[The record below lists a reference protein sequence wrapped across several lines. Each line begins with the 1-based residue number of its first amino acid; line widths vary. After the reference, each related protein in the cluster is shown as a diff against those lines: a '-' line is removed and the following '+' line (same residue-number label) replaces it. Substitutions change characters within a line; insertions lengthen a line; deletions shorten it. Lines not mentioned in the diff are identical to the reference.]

1 MVGKMNYIKHLTG
14 FFNRISNENTL
25 NPTHISLYLTL
36 FQCWNVNRFKNPIT
50 ISRDEMMKGSKIA
63 SKATYHKCIKE
74 LQRLGFLD
82 YHPSYNPYSGTQV
95 FMANFSEGNNLKPVN
110 QETARSN
117 NNPTTPFFEPSEP
130 KNELLNGNVAEQL
143 DEPPYIYNKQIIE
156 NNKNID
162 IDTNFENFQNDLFLK
177 NETAEMPFALADT
190 DKNQTES
197 CRQKKEK
204 SSAKK
209 EKTAD
214 DNQTEE
220 SPQKFVAPTLELTK
234 EYFKFQNFT
243 EFEAERFFNYYS
255 SIGWLIGGKT
265 KMKDWQASARNWML
279 NTSKFSANLPNQST
293 KKENPQPR
301 AYNLNA
307 TIDKNYAE
315 PL

>member
-1 MVGKMNYIKHLTG
+1 MNYIKHLTG
-14 FFNRISNENTL
+14 FFNRIALENSL

-74 LQRLGFLD
+74 LQRLKFLD
-82 YHPSYNPYSGTQV
+82 YFPSYNPYSGTEV
-95 FMANFSEGNNLKPVN
+95 FMINFSEGNNFSTN
-110 QETARSN
+110 ISSTTSSN
-117 NNPTTPFFEPSEP
+117 NDPSTPIFEPTEP
-130 KNELLNGNVAEQL
+130 KNEHVNGLVVEQL
-143 DEPPYIYNKQIIE
+143 NEPLYIYNNKQTLK

-162 IDTNFENFQNDLFLK
+162 IDTNFQNFNEDLFLK
-177 NETAEMPFALADT
+177 NE
-190 DKNQTES
+190 N
-197 CRQKKEK
+197 KKEEK
-204 SSAKK
+204 SSVKK
-209 EKTAD
+209 EEKVK
-214 DNQTEE
+214 
-220 SPQKFVAPTLELTK
+220 SPTLESVK

-265 KMKDWQASARNWML
+265 KMKDWQAAARNWML
-279 NTSKFSANLPNQST
+279 NTPKFSVNLPNPST
-293 KKENPQPR
+293 QKANSQPR

>member
-1 MVGKMNYIKHLTG
+1 MNYIKHLTG
-14 FFNRISNENTL
+14 FFNRIALENSL
-25 NPTHISLYLTL
+25 NPTHISLYLSL

-63 SKATYHKCIKE
+63 SKETYHKCIKE
-74 LQRLGFLD
+74 LQRLKFLD
-82 YHPSYNPYSGTQV
+82 YFPSYNPYSGTEV
-95 FMANFSEGNNLKPVN
+95 FMINFSEGNNFS
-110 QETARSN
+110 QTISDTTSSN
-117 NNPTTPFFEPSEP
+117 NEQTIPIFNQTKP
-130 KNELLNGNVAEQL
+130 KNEHVNGQVSEQVSEQVN
-143 DEPPYIYNKQIIE
+143 EPPYIYNNKQTSK

-162 IDTNFENFQNDLFLK
+162 IDTNFENLNDDLFLK
-177 NETAEMPFALADT
+177 NEIKE
-190 DKNQTES
+190 
-197 CRQKKEK
+197 KEK

-209 EKTAD
+209 EKVK
-214 DNQTEE
+214 
-220 SPQKFVAPTLELTK
+220 SPTLESVK

-265 KMKDWQASARNWML
+265 KMKDWQAAARNWML
-279 NTSKFSANLPNQST
+279 NTPKFKINLPNPSIQ
-293 KKENPQPR
+293 KANPQPR

>member
-1 MVGKMNYIKHLTG
+1 MNYIKHLTG

-110 QETARSN
+110 EETTRSN

-130 KNELLNGNVAEQL
+130 KNELLNGNVPEQL
-143 DEPPYIYNKQIIE
+143 DEPPYIYNKQTIE

-162 IDTNFENFQNDLFLK
+162 IDNNFENHLFLK
-177 NETAEMPFALADT
+177 NEKE
-190 DKNQTES
+190 KS
-197 CRQKKEK
+197 KEK

-209 EKTAD
+209 EKFRILAD

-220 SPQKFVAPTLELTK
+220 SLQKFVAPTLELTK

-265 KMKDWQASARNWML
+265 KMKDWQASARNWIL

>member
-1 MVGKMNYIKHLTG
+1 MNYIKHLTG
-14 FFNRISNENTL
+14 FFNRISNEESL

-74 LQRLGFLD
+74 LQRLKFLD
-82 YHPSYNPYSGTQV
+82 YFPSYNPYSGTEV
-95 FMANFSEGNNLKPVN
+95 FMINFSEGSNFN
-110 QETARSN
+110 QTISDTTSSN
-117 NNPTTPFFEPSEP
+117 NEQTTPFFDQTEP
-130 KNELLNGNVAEQL
+130 KNEHVNSQVSEQVN
-143 DEPPYIYNKQIIE
+143 EPPYIYNNKQTFKNI
-156 NNKNID
+156 KNID
-162 IDTNFENFQNDLFLK
+162 IDTNFQNFNDDLFLE
-177 NETAEMPFALADT
+177 NETE
-190 DKNQTES
+190 
-197 CRQKKEK
+197 KKEEK

-209 EKTAD
+209 E
-214 DNQTEE
+214 E
-220 SPQKFVAPTLELTK
+220 KFVSPSIDLVK

-265 KMKDWQASARNWML
+265 KMKDWQAAARNWML
-279 NTSKFSANLPNQST
+279 NTPKFSINLPNPPAQ
-293 KKENPQPR
+293 KANPQPR

>member
-1 MVGKMNYIKHLTG
+1 MNYIKHLTG
-14 FFNRISNENTL
+14 FFNRIALENSL

-82 YHPSYNPYSGTQV
+82 YQPSFNPYSGTLV
-95 FMANFSEGNNLKPVN
+95 FVHNLPEGYIEKPIIEEKTN
-110 QETARSN
+110 SN
-117 NNPTTPFFEPSEP
+117 NDPTTPFFEPSKP
-130 KNELLNGNVAEQL
+130 KNEPVNGNVAEQVNEL
-143 DEPPYIYNKQIIE
+143 PYIYNNKQTSK

-162 IDTNFENFQNDLFLK
+162 IDTNFQNFDNDLFLK
-177 NETAEMPFALADT
+177 NETAE
-190 DKNQTES
+190 Q
-197 CRQKKEK
+197 KEK
-204 SSAKK
+204 SSGKK
-209 EKTAD
+209 EKVK
-214 DNQTEE
+214 
-220 SPQKFVAPTLELTK
+220 SPTLELVK

-265 KMKDWQASARNWML
+265 KMKDWQAAARNWML
-279 NTSKFSANLPNQST
+279 NTPKFSVNLPNPQAQ
-293 KKENPQPR
+293 KANPQPR

>member
-1 MVGKMNYIKHLTG
+1 MNYIKHLTG
-14 FFNRISNENTL
+14 FFNRISNEESL

-36 FQCWNVNRFKNPIT
+36 FQRWNVNRFKNPIT

-74 LQRLGFLD
+74 LQRLKFLD
-82 YHPSYNPYSGTQV
+82 YFPSYNPYSRTEV
-95 FMANFSEGNNLKPVN
+95 FMINFSEGNNFSPN
-110 QETARSN
+110 SSDTTSSN
-117 NNPTTPFFEPSEP
+117 NEQTTPIFDQTEP
-130 KNELLNGNVAEQL
+130 KNEPVNGNVAEQVN
-143 DEPPYIYNKQIIE
+143 EPPYIYNNKQTFK

-162 IDTNFENFQNDLFLK
+162 IDTNFQNFEDNLFLK
-177 NETAEMPFALADT
+177 NE
-190 DKNQTES
+190 N
-197 CRQKKEK
+197 KKEEK

-209 EKTAD
+209 
-214 DNQTEE
+214 
-220 SPQKFVAPTLELTK
+220 QKFIAPKLEQAK

-265 KMKDWQASARNWML
+265 KMKDWQAAARNWML
-279 NTSKFSANLPNQST
+279 NTPKFSINSPNQT
-293 KKENPQPR
+293 AQKANPQPR

>member
-1 MVGKMNYIKHLTG
+1 MVGTMNYIKHLTG
-14 FFNRISNENTL
+14 FFNRIALENSL

-74 LQRLGFLD
+74 LQRLKFLD
-82 YHPSYNPYSGTQV
+82 YFPSYNPYSGTEV
-95 FMANFSEGNNLKPVN
+95 FMINFSEGNNFSQN
-110 QETARSN
+110 SSDTISSN
-117 NNPTTPFFEPSEP
+117 NDPTTPIFEPTEP
-130 KNELLNGNVAEQL
+130 KNEHVNGLVAEQVN
-143 DEPPYIYNKQIIE
+143 EPPYIYNNKQTLK

-162 IDTNFENFQNDLFLK
+162 IDTNFQNFENDLFLK
-177 NETAEMPFALADT
+177 NENKKEE
-190 DKNQTES
+190 KS
-197 CRQKKEK
+197 SVKKEK
-204 SSAKK
+204 EFVTSSAV
-209 EKTAD
+209 EK
-214 DNQTEE
+214 
-220 SPQKFVAPTLELTK
+220 PTLESVK

-265 KMKDWQASARNWML
+265 KMKDWQAAARNWML
-279 NTSKFSANLPNQST
+279 NTPKFSVNLPNQST
-293 KKENPQPR
+293 QKANPQPR

>member
-1 MVGKMNYIKHLTG
+1 MNYIKHLTG

-74 LQRLGFLD
+74 LQRLKFLD
-82 YHPSYNPYSGTQV
+82 YYPSYNPYSGTQV
-95 FMANFSEGNNLKPVN
+95 FMANFSEGSNQKPV
-110 QETARSN
+110 ASSN
-117 NNPTTPFFEPSEP
+117 NNSTTPFFEQAIP
-130 KNELLNGNVAEQL
+130 KNKLLNSKVPEQL
-143 DEPPYIYNKQIIE
+143 DEPPYIYNKQTVV

-162 IDTNFENFQNDLFLK
+162 IDTSFENFKNNLFLK
-177 NETAEMPFALADT
+177 N
-190 DKNQTES
+190 KNQNKGS
-197 CRQKKEK
+197 RKKKEK

-209 EKTAD
+209 EKTTD
-214 DNQTEE
+214 DNQTQE
-220 SPQKFVAPTLELTK
+220 SSRNFIAPTLELTK

-265 KMKDWQASARNWML
+265 IMKDWQASARNWML
-279 NTSKFSANLPNQST
+279 NTSKFSINSPAPASSI

>member
-1 MVGKMNYIKHLTG
+1 MNYIKHLTG
-14 FFNRISNENTL
+14 FFNRIALENSL
-25 NPTHISLYLTL
+25 NPTHISLYLSL

-74 LQRLGFLD
+74 LQRLKFLD

-95 FMANFSEGNNLKPVN
+95 FMINFSETHNFSQNIANATSSINNSTKPI
-110 QETARSN
+110 
-117 NNPTTPFFEPSEP
+117 FEPNQS
-130 KNELLNGNVAEQL
+130 KNEHVNGNVTEQVN
-143 DEPPYIYNKQIIE
+143 EPPYIYNKQTFK

-162 IDTNFENFQNDLFLK
+162 IDTNFENLNNDLFLK
-177 NETAEMPFALADT
+177 NENAE
-190 DKNQTES
+190 Q
-197 CRQKKEK
+197 KEK

-209 EKTAD
+209 EK
-214 DNQTEE
+214 
-220 SPQKFVAPTLELTK
+220 FIAPKLEQVK
-234 EYFKFQNFT
+234 EYFKFQNFS

-265 KMKDWQASARNWML
+265 KMKDWQAAARNWML
-279 NTSKFSANLPNQST
+279 NTSKFSVNLPNSSA

-307 TIDKNYAE
+307 TTDKNYAE

>member
-1 MVGKMNYIKHLTG
+1 MNYIKHLTG
-14 FFNRISNENTL
+14 FFNRISNEESL

-74 LQRLGFLD
+74 LQRLKFLD
-82 YHPSYNPYSGTQV
+82 YFPSYNPYSGTEV
-95 FMANFSEGNNLKPVN
+95 FMINFSEGNNFSPN
-110 QETARSN
+110 SSATASSN
-117 NNPTTPFFEPSEP
+117 NEQTTPIFDQTEP
-130 KNELLNGNVAEQL
+130 KNEHVNSQVNEQVN
-143 DEPPYIYNKQIIE
+143 EPPYIYNNKQTFK

-162 IDTNFENFQNDLFLK
+162 IETNFQNFEDDLFL
-177 NETAEMPFALADT
+177 E
-190 DKNQTES
+190 NQTEE
-197 CRQKKEK
+197 KEEK

-209 EKTAD
+209 KEK
-214 DNQTEE
+214 
-220 SPQKFVAPTLELTK
+220 FIAPKLETVK

-265 KMKDWQASARNWML
+265 KMKDWQAAARNWML
-279 NTSKFSANLPNQST
+279 NTPKFSINLPNPPAQKANS
-293 KKENPQPR
+293 QPR

-307 TIDKNYAE
+307 TINKNYAE